1 MKQCIENPNDVDWL
15 GFWAERLSKKVDK
28 NWDKAAP
35 GFYKRT
41 RKDDYQD
48 ALFDKLILDEED
60 VVLDVGCGEGSV
72 TIPIAKRVKKV
83 IGIDSSPKMLEYLE
97 KRANEND
104 INNIK
109 TILKPIEEISYDE
122 IGDVDVV
129 VCSRSLNGIIPIDE
143 VLLELDKIANKYV
156 FITIFGPE
164 NKKIEKD
171 FDKEI
176 GIKTEDFPDYN
187 YFFNI
192 LFNLGIYA
200 NIERFDLNNYREY
213 ESIDDAVDNGKF
225 RVDLY
230 SDEEKD
236 LLKKYLE
243 RILTYDE
250 ETGKYYNV
258 KDKADWIMVW
268 WKKNKK

>member
-1 MKQCIENPNDVDWL
+1 MRQCIENPNDVDWL
-15 GFWAERLSKKVDK
+15 GFWAERLEGKITK
-28 NWDKAAP
+28 NWDEAAP

-48 ALFDKLILDEED
+48 ALFEMLILDEND
-60 VVLDVGCGEGSV
+60 TVLDVGCGEGSV
-72 TIPIAKRVKKV
+72 TIPIAKKVKKV
-83 IGIDSSPKMLEYLE
+83 IGVDSSPKMLEYLE
-97 KRANEND
+97 KRASDNGID
-104 INNIK
+104 NIES
-109 TILKPIEEISYDE
+109 ILKPIEEISYED

-143 VLLELDKIANKYV
+143 VLGELNKIANKYV

-171 FDKEI
+171 FDREL

-192 LFNLGIYA
+192 LFNMGIYA
-200 NIERFDLNNYREY
+200 NVERFDLNNYRKY
-213 ESIDDAVDNGKF
+213 SSIEEAMDNGKF
-225 RVDLY
+225 RLDLY
-230 SDEEKD
+230 CDEEKE
-236 LLKKYLE
+236 LLRKYLE

-250 ETGKYYNV
+250 ETEKYYNV

-268 WKKNKK
+268 WKKQDE

>member
-15 GFWAERLSKKVDK
+15 GFWAERLATKVDK
-28 NWDKAAP
+28 DWDKAAP
-35 GFYKRT
+35 GFFKRT
-41 RKDDYQD
+41 RKEDYQT
-48 ALFDKLILDEED
+48 ALFDKLILDEDD

-72 TIPIAKRVKKV
+72 TIPIAERVKKV
-83 IGIDSSPKMLEYLE
+83 IGLDSSPKMLEYLE
-97 KRANEND
+97 KRAED
-104 INNIK
+104 NNITNIE
-109 TILKPIEEISYDE
+109 TILKPIEEIRYDE

-143 VLLELDKIANKYV
+143 VLSELNKIANKYV

-176 GIKTEDFPDYN
+176 DIKTEDFPDYN

-192 LFNLGIYA
+192 LFNMGIYA

-213 ESIDDAVDNGKF
+213 DSIDDAVDNGKF
-225 RVDLY
+225 RLDLY
-230 SDEEKD
+230 SDEQKE
-236 LLKKYLE
+236 LLKEYLE
-243 RILTYDE
+243 RILTFDE
-250 ETGKYYNV
+250 KTGKYYNV

-268 WKKNKK
+268 WKK

>member
-1 MKQCIENPNDVDWL
+1 MKQYIENPNDVDWVS
-15 GFWAERLSKKVDK
+15 FWAERLANKKNKD
-28 NWDKAAP
+28 WDKAAP

-48 ALFDKLILDEED
+48 ALFDSLILDEND
-60 VVLDVGCGEGSV
+60 TVLDVGCGEGSV

-83 IGIDSSPKMLEYLE
+83 IGLDSSTKMLEYLE
-97 KRANEND
+97 KRASDND
-104 INNIK
+104 IDNIE
-109 TILKPIEEISYDE
+109 TILKPIEEIRYED

-129 VCSRSLNGIIPIDE
+129 ICSRSLNGIIPIDE

-156 FITIFGPE
+156 FITVFGPE

-171 FDKEI
+171 FDKEL

-200 NIERFDLNNYREY
+200 NVERFDLNNYREY
-213 ESIDDAVDNGKF
+213 DSIEEAMDNGKF
-225 RVDLY
+225 RLDLY
-230 SDEEKD
+230 DDEEKE
-236 LLKKYLE
+236 LLKSYLK
-243 RILTYDE
+243 RILSYDE
-250 ETGKYYNV
+250 ETKKYYNV
-258 KDKADWIMVW
+258 KDKADWILIW
-268 WKKNKK
+268 WKK

>member
-15 GFWAERLSKKVDK
+15 GFWAERLSTKVDK
-28 NWDKAAP
+28 DWDKAAP

-41 RKDDYQD
+41 KKDDYQTV
-48 ALFDKLILDEED
+48 LFDKLILDEND

-72 TIPIAKRVKKV
+72 TIPIAKKVKKV
-83 IGIDSSPKMLEYLE
+83 IGVDSSPKMLEYLE
-97 KRANEND
+97 KRANEN
-104 INNIK
+104 NITNIE
-109 TILKPIEEISYDE
+109 TILKPIEEICYDE

-200 NIERFDLNNYREY
+200 NIERFDLDNYREY

-225 RVDLY
+225 RLDLY
-230 SDEEKD
+230 SDEEKE

-250 ETGKYYNV
+250 ESGKYYNV
-258 KDKADWIMVW
+258 KDKADWIIVW
-268 WKKNKK
+268 WKK